1 MKVLVKRFFKG
12 DKYTIGRMFLD
23 GEYFCDTMEDV
34 VRPDGVK
41 VYGETAIPAGIYNC
55 KITYSPRFKKDL
67 PLIMDVPGF
76 EGVRI
81 HNGNSEKDSTGC
93 ILVGENKVKGKVIN
107 SKATLTRLL
116 KLLPRE
122 FVITII

>member
-81 HNGNSEKDSTGC
+81 HSGNYAGYREYFKTIDIPEGFEVLNTT
-93 ILVGENKVKGKVIN
+93 ETQMVK
-107 SKATLTRLL
+107 
-116 KLLPRE
+116 
-122 FVITII
+122 